1 MADQH
6 AHNSIPDFNEW
17 MSEALQNHL
26 AEKLSAVQEV
36 GEIQHA
42 IHELAGKENRRIRLI
57 KQHMMTCGECLS
69 AQIKSGTLIDVGT
82 YWKMR
87 EEAGGGRYPKLHYM
101 VN

>member
-1 MADQH
+1 MPKQQFE
-6 AHNSIPDFNEW
+6 FNEW
-17 MSEALQNHL
+17 MSEKLQDHL
-26 AEKLSAVQEV
+26 IDHLPDAVEAIDD
-36 GEIQHA
+36 IQHA
-42 IHELAGKENRRIRLI
+42 IHELSGKENKCIRII

-87 EEAGGGRYPKLHYM
+87 EQAGGGRYPKLHYM

>member
-6 AHNSIPDFNEW
+6 AHEATPEFNEW

-26 AEKLSAVQEV
+26 ADELPAVHEV
-36 GEIQHA
+36 GEIQQA

-69 AQIKSGTLIDVGT
+69 AQIKSGTLIDVGM